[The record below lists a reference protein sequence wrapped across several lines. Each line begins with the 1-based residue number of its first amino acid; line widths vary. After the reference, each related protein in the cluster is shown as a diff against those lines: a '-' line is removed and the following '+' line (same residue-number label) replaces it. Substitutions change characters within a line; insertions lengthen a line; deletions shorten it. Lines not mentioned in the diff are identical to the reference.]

1 MKDHT
6 LQRNNTGFSIEINS
20 PYYME
25 MPTFST
31 LIKHIEKDPQK
42 CKISCVKNLISVRM
56 EPFGCNKRFVTCKPP
71 GYLVMHL
78 NPTTRGKIV
87 FKINALNRIFPTW
100 MMEGSFSH

>member
-6 LQRNNTGFSIEINS
+6 LQRNNTGFSSEINS
-20 PYYME
+20 SYYTE
-25 MPTFST
+25 MTTFST
-31 LIKHIEKDPQK
+31 LNKHIEEDPQK

-56 EPFGCNKRFVTCKPP
+56 KHFGCSKRFVTFKPP
-71 GYLVMHL
+71 GFLVMHL

-100 MMEGSFSH
+100 VMKGSLSH